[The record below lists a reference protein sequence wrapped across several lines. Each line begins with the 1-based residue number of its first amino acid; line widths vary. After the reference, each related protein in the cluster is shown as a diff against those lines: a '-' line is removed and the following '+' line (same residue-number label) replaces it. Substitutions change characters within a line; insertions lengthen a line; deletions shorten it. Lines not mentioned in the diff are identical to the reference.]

1 MLKLT
6 NCYTTKK
13 DTTNVNKCGQMQLV
27 LWSPRAEVIA
37 SSSSPRPDEED
48 EDEDEDDENDPM
60 CPQSRHHSVS
70 STTSSSTCSQ
80 DSLVTKQSS
89 NLSSNESSQTIMTDD
104 IPTTYRVEEPPGLNN
119 DSHPNRLKRKYSQLN
134 KINIEEMKPSEW
146 QSSDQDGNK
155 TPTASFYLVDQAGDG
170 ALDAQDLAYLNALG
184 ANRNT
189 GGGNSNVNN
198 RVVITEITD
207 DSVFD
212 DDFKK
217 AQKSDDDDVQEM
229 EF

>member
-6 NCYTTKK
+6 NCYTSTKK
-13 DTTNVNKCGQMQLV
+13 ETTNVNKCGQMQLV

-37 SSSSPRPDEED
+37 SSSSPRQDDDDEDEED
-48 EDEDEDDENDPM
+48 ESDLM

-89 NLSSNESSQTIMTDD
+89 NLSSNDSSQTVMTEDN
-104 IPTTYRVEEPPGLNN
+104 PTTYRVEEPPGLNN

-146 QSSDQDGNK
+146 QSSGQDGNK

-170 ALDAQDLAYLNALG
+170 ALDAQDLAYLTALG

-189 GGGNSNVNN
+189 GGSSNAAN
-198 RVVITEITD
+198 RVIITEITD

>member
-6 NCYTTKK
+6 NCYTTTKK
-13 DTTNVNKCGQMQLV
+13 ETTNVNKCGQMQLV

-37 SSSSPRPDEED
+37 SSSSPRQDEED
-48 EDEDEDDENDPM
+48 EDDEDESDLM
-60 CPQSRHHSVS
+60 YPQSRHHSVS

-89 NLSSNESSQTIMTDD
+89 NLSSNDSSQTVMTEDN
-104 IPTTYRVEEPPGLNN
+104 PTTYRVEEPPGLNN

-146 QSSDQDGNK
+146 QSSGDGNK

-184 ANRNT
+184 ANNRNT
-189 GGGNSNVNN
+189 GVGNSNAAN

-212 DDFKK
+212 NDFKK